1 MKKIEAVLRPSTL
14 RSVLDALKVAG
25 YPGIT
30 VTEVQGH
37 GKQKGITE
45 SYRGQTV
52 ENLLPKLLITVV
64 VTDDDVEKTVKHIVT
79 AAHTGEIGDG
89 KIFVSSVGEGP
100 QVIGRGGVA
109 YRFGA
114 APFS

>member
-1 MKKIEAVLRPSTL
+1 MKKIEAVLRPSAL

-52 ENLLPKLLITVV
+52 ENLLPKLVITVV
-64 VTDDDVEKTVKHIVT
+64 VSDTKVKKTIAQII
-79 AAHTGEIGDG
+79 AAARTGEIGDG
-89 KIFVSSVGEGP
+89 KIFVTPVAETIRIRTGEKGEKAL
-100 QVIGRGGVA
+100 Q
-109 YRFGA
+109 
-114 APFS
+114 